1 MPVPSIS
8 RDELR
13 SIFDL
18 PDEAVDAL
26 MASGRILCHI
36 RGNQILFPLEQIE
49 AFFRD
54 GLVRVYQTMARG
66 ETASVAAPPAVPEPE
81 ADDAPRGESV
91 ADAPVHR
98 IVEEAPIAAAEPE
111 PEPELESQ
119 PEPELESEPESQ
131 PDVLPLRPVEVAE
144 AVAEVQRD
152 PELEPDRP
160 DLRVAQR
167 WIPRR
172 QISGTFHSI
181 RFAILQLSATG
192 LRIRHAES
200 LIPGDE
206 AKLSFALMN
215 PARSFVMRARVV
227 WTSVART
234 EDGDATF
241 CISGLRVTEHADRL
255 VTAIALLRKAH
266 ELAPEE
272 RRKTIRSPDADRM
285 GTAIDGVSDEEVAL
299 VVRAAQHF
307 TDDPLDANRW
317 YARARFALS
326 DESVRRDA
334 PPRPRDREEVL
345 GIWEYLERHVE
356 IPKIAGVLAWMR
368 KTRQAQ
374 A

>member
-13 SIFDL
+13 SIFSL
-18 PDEAVDAL
+18 PDEAIDAL
-26 MASGRILCHI
+26 MASGRILCQV
-36 RGNQILFPLEQIE
+36 RGDEILFPLDQIE

-66 ETASVAAPPAVPEPE
+66 ECTNVPLPAPHDDDAIVRAEPGVAAAGLARRAVCEAPPARHDTVGEPPTATEETEADLTPLRPVDAGVPEPE
-81 ADDAPRGESV
+81 P
-91 ADAPVHR
+91 
-98 IVEEAPIAAAEPE
+98 
-111 PEPELESQ
+111 
-119 PEPELESEPESQ
+119 
-131 PDVLPLRPVEVAE
+131 
-144 AVAEVQRD
+144 
-152 PELEPDRP
+152 P
-160 DLRVAQR
+160 DLRASQR

-172 QISGTFHSI
+172 QIDGTFNNA
-181 RFAILQLSATG
+181 RFSILQLSATG
-192 LRIRHAES
+192 LRIRHVEP

-206 AKLSFALMN
+206 AKLSFALLN

-227 WTSVART
+227 WTSVAHA

-241 CISGLRVTEHADRL
+241 CISGVRVTEHADRL
-255 VTAIALLRKAH
+255 VTAIALLRKGH

-272 RRKTIRSPDADRM
+272 RRKTIRSPDAERM
-285 GTAIDGVSDEEVAL
+285 AAAIDGVSDEEVAL
-299 VVRAAQHF
+299 VVRAAHHF
-307 TDDPLDANRW
+307 ASDPLDANRW

-326 DESVRRDA
+326 DENVRRDA

-345 GIWEYLERHVE
+345 GIWEYLERQVE
-356 IPKIAGVLAWMR
+356 IPKIAGMLAWLR

>member
-13 SIFDL
+13 SIFSL
-18 PDEAVDAL
+18 PDEAIDAL
-26 MASGRILCHI
+26 MASGRLLCHVRGTEI
-36 RGNQILFPLEQIE
+36 RFPLDQVE

-54 GLVRVYQTMARG
+54 GLVRVYQTMARSVEAGAPARRVVSEPATGTHITVG
-66 ETASVAAPPAVPEPE
+66 EAPAAAHIPVGEAPTATHTMGEAPTATLEQAIESLPETVEEPRDLASVHPVEIVEPEPE
-81 ADDAPRGESV
+81 AE
-91 ADAPVHR
+91 
-98 IVEEAPIAAAEPE
+98 
-111 PEPELESQ
+111 
-119 PEPELESEPESQ
+119 
-131 PDVLPLRPVEVAE
+131 
-144 AVAEVQRD
+144 
-152 PELEPDRP
+152 RP
-160 DLRVAQR
+160 DLRSAQR

-172 QISGTFHSI
+172 QIDGTFNNA
-181 RFAILQLSATG
+181 RFSILQLSATG
-192 LRIRHAES
+192 LRIRHVES

-227 WTSVART
+227 WTSVARS

-255 VTAIALLRKAH
+255 ATAIALLRKVH

-272 RRKTIRSPDADRM
+272 RRKTIRSPDAERM
-285 GTAIDGVSDEEVAL
+285 GAAIDGVSDEEVAL

-307 TDDPLDANRW
+307 ANDPLDANRW
-317 YARARFALS
+317 YARARFAVS
-326 DESVRRDA
+326 DDQVRRDA

-345 GIWEYLERHVE
+345 GIWEYLERQVE
-356 IPKIAGVLAWMR
+356 IPKIAGVLTWLR